1 MTEGS
6 SCIEGNAVWKRAS
19 RQSGKPRRV
28 AFAVDA
34 NDGWGPARLQR
45 IDVISS
51 KGTLTYS
58 DENTWHQSYVGLGSA
73 GGRVAMPSSCEIN
86 ETGWAEER
94 QASCERER
102 ELSVPA
108 WASKIDDCRDMAK

>member
-58 DENTWHQSYVGLGSA
+58 DENT
-73 GGRVAMPSSCEIN
+73 
-86 ETGWAEER
+86 
-94 QASCERER
+94 
-102 ELSVPA
+102 
-108 WASKIDDCRDMAK
+108 